1 MLLEIAE
8 QLRQKPGFRANT
20 LATRMHIHERQVY
33 AVAGAELVDVAR
45 RILGRD
51 PDAAAMQAA
60 RAAATRPPAPATAT
74 APAPTSGGG
83 GGGGGS
89 DRYQPPA
96 GLSPAQS
103 ALLVALATQKFQ
115 DQPEANFVAMMSQYE
130 RVVANRDDAA
140 IATLATSFRVTLSA
154 PTASTSPSPAAAPIQ
169 AAAPATATQTAATT
183 ATPPPPPA
191 AAAPATAPAPT
202 SGGGGGGGGSDRYQP
217 PAGLSPAQSAL
228 LVALATQ
235 KFQDQPEANFVALM
249 TQYERVV
256 ANRDDATIATLAT
269 SFRVTL
275 SAPTASTSPSP
286 TAAPTPATTATP
298 SGRPTMVCP
307 NQACVSSREDSS
319 EEDSDEDD
327 DHGVVPVYCGMCGTK
342 LVEG

>member
-8 QLRQKPGFRANT
+8 QLQQKPGFRANT

-60 RAAATRPPAPATAT
+60 RAAATPPPAPATAAT
-74 APAPTSGGG
+74 APAPISGGS

-154 PTASTSPSPAAAPIQ
+154 PTTSTSPSPTAAPTQ

-191 AAAPATAPAPT
+191 AVAPANAPVPT
-202 SGGGGGGGGSDRYQP
+202 SGGSGGSARYQP

-298 SGRPTMVCP
+298 SDRPTMVCP

>member
-33 AVAGAELVDVAR
+33 AVAGSELVDVAR

-60 RAAATRPPAPATAT
+60 RAAATPPPAPATAAT
-74 APAPTSGGG
+74 APAPTSGGS
-83 GGGGGS
+83 GGS
-89 DRYQPPA
+89 
-96 GLSPAQS
+96 
-103 ALLVALATQKFQ
+103 
-115 DQPEANFVAMMSQYE
+115 
-130 RVVANRDDAA
+130 
-140 IATLATSFRVTLSA
+140 
-154 PTASTSPSPAAAPIQ
+154 
-169 AAAPATATQTAATT
+169 
-183 ATPPPPPA
+183 
-191 AAAPATAPAPT
+191 
-202 SGGGGGGGGSDRYQP
+202 GGGGGSDRYQP